1 MIPLVAVVTVVL
13 AVTVVI
19 AIEVQ
24 AMSAADQEQAP
35 WKSRRS
41 ERQKKRRKRGSEQQG
56 GEGSDEERVSLQRPA
71 FQSFLHVREAE
82 KGDLLLAES

>member
-1 MIPLVAVVTVVL
+1 MIPLVAVGTVVL

-24 AMSAADQEQAP
+24 TMRAADQEQAP

-56 GEGSDEERVSLQRPA
+56 DENSDEERVSLRRPA
-71 FQSFLHVREAE
+71 FQSFKHAQRPRRRGAM
-82 KGDLLLAES
+82 AI